1 MIRGLYR
8 DQVPAKMIRMGTVAV
23 DRRKLYE
30 QVWSIPCARLAVL
43 YGISDV
49 GLAKVCRRYS
59 IPRPPRGYW
68 ARLAAGQ
75 RVRKPALPRPHQGD
89 EVVFLKGWDMT
100 DEAVQSLVERPR
112 SSSTSELKDD
122 GAPHELVSLTR
133 AQLLASEPDHD
144 GLLSTGAEAVDVR
157 VSPVVVDR
165 SMSVLD
171 ALLKRWVARG
181 GSFGSTESP
190 DGTESS
196 RTFTMGPDGLGVRLA
211 ENVDENKPLTDPS
224 RLTSKLSLH
233 IVGSNNQQFRRRW
246 SETKTQRLERMLG
259 VFVDTLANA
268 LAVIRQERLD
278 QECIQRQKD
287 RAKAVRKVVNRDASK
302 VFYSRQDLMQN
313 VRRWVDAQ
321 QVRAYLA
328 DLQSAVEAGKCR
340 VSDAEQFRNW
350 FDWASQFAD
359 SIDPNIQGS
368 LPEGSQPGHQNVVTS
383 ELDLTAMTRCVVDA
397 LGVADTDALC
407 QQSQDS
413 VRNACEGKVGP
424 VWNEIT
430 RVLEGLGYDVSKR
443 AEASAWW

>member
-1 MIRGLYR
+1 MM
-8 DQVPAKMIRMGTVAV
+8 VRMGTVAV

-75 RVRKPALPRPHQGD
+75 HVRKPPLPRPHQGD
-89 EVVFLKGWDMT
+89 AVVFLKGWDMS

-112 SSSTSELKDD
+112 SSSTSGPKDD
-122 GAPHELVSLTR
+122 GPPHELVTLTR

-144 GLLSTGAEAVDVR
+144 GLLSTGADTVAVR
-157 VSPVVVDR
+157 VSPAVVDR

-171 ALLKRWVARG
+171 ALFKRWVARG
-181 GSFGSTESP
+181 GSLGTPKAPDKTESFL
-190 DGTESS
+190 
-196 RTFTMGPDGLGVRLA
+196 TFTMGTDGLGVQLV
-211 ENVDENKPLTDPS
+211 ENVDENKPLTDPG

-233 IVGSNNQQFRRRW
+233 IVGANNQQFRRRW
-246 SETKTQRLERMLG
+246 SDTKTQRLERMLD
-259 VFVDTLANA
+259 VFVDTLANS

-328 DLQSAVEAGKCR
+328 DVQAVVEAGKCR

-350 FDWASQFAD
+350 FEWASQFAD
-359 SIDPNIQGS
+359 SIDPIVQGS
-368 LPEGSQPGHQNVVTS
+368 LPEGCQQGHQNVATS
-383 ELDLTAMTRCVVDA
+383 ELDLTAATRCAVDT

-407 QQSQDS
+407 QQSQDA
-413 VRNACEGKVGP
+413 VRNACEGRFGP